1 MTLRERSQRAY
12 IEKTKEEFMDLSKQG
27 VYMAGNA
34 AAQVLFVKGSLNDA
48 DQDSLFSGQDGKA
61 LRAAL
66 DRLGYAPQAW
76 AGLASC
82 TRDGQS
88 LSPDLLRQAIA
99 SFDPET
105 IIVCDAQACDM
116 VREAYADEL
125 ASLEK
130 LEAAMLDVGV
140 VAYLLGMRIMN
151 LGNFEASLA
160 DKDTKRQ
167 AWQYLKQL
175 APLGEPF

>member
-1 MTLRERSQRAY
+1 
-12 IEKTKEEFMDLSKQG
+12 MDLSEQG
-27 VYMAGNA
+27 VYMSGNS
-34 AAQVLFVKGSLNDA
+34 AAQVLFVKGSLNEA
-48 DQDSLFSGQDGKA
+48 DQVSLFSGQDGKA

-76 AGLASC
+76 AGLA
-82 TRDGQS
+82 TYARTGQV

-105 IIVCDAQACDM
+105 IIVCDPQARDVVC
-116 VREAYADEL
+116 ESYADEL

-130 LEAAMLDVGV
+130 LEAAMLDAGV
-140 VAYLLGMRIMN
+140 VAYLLGIRIMN
-151 LGNFEASLA
+151 LGNFEAALA
-160 DKDTKRQ
+160 QEDKKREV
-167 AWQYLKQL
+167 WQYLKQL